1 VKLGCWGPVVNCNV
15 PKRGWMDGIGG
26 CPNVGGIC
34 IGCTMPGFP
43 DKFMPF
49 MDAPPGSAV
58 STNVAGLWGGVVR
71 LLRGITNRSVNK
83 EPTWRHRRREI
94 TTGYTPAHYG
104 NDR

>member
-1 VKLGCWGPVVNCNV
+1 VKVGCWGPVVNCNV

-49 MDAPPGSAV
+49 MDAPPGSKVSGAASGAYGKVIRKLRAV
-58 STNVAGLWGGVVR
+58 TLKTVD
-71 LLRGITNRSVNK
+71 T
-83 EPTWRHRRREI
+83 EPRWRVKGREL
-94 TTGYTPAHYG
+94 TTGFRKTW
-104 NDR
+104 